1 MRLQEEIASYSKY
14 TSKILGKSSCGSDED
29 IGGAGHFGGT
39 PLLMSSLMQL
49 LTVSFNLYFLR

>member
-29 IGGAGHFGGT
+29 IGGGGYFGGY
-39 PLLMSSLMQL
+39 PPFGVFINA
-49 LTVSFNLYFLR
+49 VSASII

>member
-14 TSKILGKSSCGSDED
+14 TSKILGKSSCGSDQD

-39 PLLMSSLMQL
+39 PPLDVFINAVTNSII
-49 LTVSFNLYFLR
+49 